1 MKMSRMD
8 FLKLLGL
15 GPGLVKGAAKLAK
28 PDVLAGRGPI
38 DVWNYRNVKFFS
50 VPQQALLMARFWSDL
65 KTKCSAPCPPPY

>member
-1 MKMSRMD
+1 MD

-38 DVWNYRNVKFFS
+38 
-50 VPQQALLMARFWSDL
+50 PQNPLRMNAASPMMP
-65 KTKCSAPCPPPY
+65 APAGSTTVNSGLGRAYWPAY